1 MAMIEI
7 KNLKRT
13 FGRQQVLKGLSL
25 TIPQGKITTVVG
37 QSGCG
42 KSVMLK
48 HIIGLLKP
56 ESGEININGTDITKL
71 TGNDLNEIRKMFGI
85 LFQGAALMDSMDVF
99 ENVAFPLRE
108 KTRLGKKEIEE
119 RVNQELKNV
128 GIVGMNT
135 KYPAQLSGGMKKRVG
150 LARALIMRP
159 EIVLFDEPTTGLDP
173 IMKKAIHHLIYDTQR
188 RVGFAAVIVSHDIP
202 DVFEI
207 SDYVAMMY
215 DGIIIEQ
222 GVPEVFHASDNPVVQ
237 QFLKGEI
244 EGPLSIY

>member
-1 MAMIEI
+1 MIEI
-7 KNLKRT
+7 KNLRRT
-13 FGRQQVLKGLSL
+13 FGRQAVLKGLSL
-25 TIPQGKITTVVG
+25 SIPPGKITTVVG

-56 ESGEININGTDITKL
+56 ESGEININGDDITQL
-71 TGNDLNEIRKMFGI
+71 TGNKLNEIRKKFGI
-85 LFQGAALMDSMDVF
+85 LFQGAALLDSMDVY

-108 KTRLGKKEIEE
+108 KTKLGRKEIEE

-173 IMKKAIHHLIYDTQR
+173 IMKKAIHHLIHDTQR
-188 RVGFAAVIVSHDIP
+188 RVGFTAIVVSHDIP

-207 SDYVAMMY
+207 SDYIAMMY
-215 DGIIIEQ
+215 GGVIIEQ
-222 GVPEVFHASDNPVVQ
+222 GVRDHFHASTNPVVQ

>member
-1 MAMIEI
+1 MIEI
-7 KNLKRT
+7 KNLKRI
-13 FGRQQVLKGLSL
+13 FGKQEVLKGLSL
-25 TIPQGKITTVVG
+25 SIPPGKITTIVG

-42 KSVMLK
+42 KSVLLK

-56 ESGEININGTDITKL
+56 ESGEVRIDGTDITKL
-71 TGNDLNEIRKMFGI
+71 KGNSLNEIRKKFGI
-85 LFQGAALMDSMDVF
+85 LFQGAALLDSMDVF

-108 KTRLGKKEIEE
+108 KSRLGNKEIEE

-128 GIVGMNT
+128 GIVGMNS

-173 IMKKAIHHLIYDTQR
+173 IMKKAIHHLIYNTQR

-207 SDYVAMMY
+207 SDHIAMMY
-215 DGIIIEQ
+215 GGVIIEQ
-222 GVPEVFHASDNPVVQ
+222 GVPSAFHMSTNPVVK

-244 EGPLSIY
+244 EGPLNIH